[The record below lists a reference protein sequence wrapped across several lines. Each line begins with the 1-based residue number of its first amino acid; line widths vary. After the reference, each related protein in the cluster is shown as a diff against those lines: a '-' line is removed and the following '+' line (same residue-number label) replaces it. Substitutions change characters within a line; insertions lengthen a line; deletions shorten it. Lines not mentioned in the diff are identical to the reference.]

1 MVNLNL
7 NIFSRFN
14 GTCVLGFGAV

>member
-1 MVNLNL
+1 MLIS
-7 NIFSRFN
+7 IFSAVFN